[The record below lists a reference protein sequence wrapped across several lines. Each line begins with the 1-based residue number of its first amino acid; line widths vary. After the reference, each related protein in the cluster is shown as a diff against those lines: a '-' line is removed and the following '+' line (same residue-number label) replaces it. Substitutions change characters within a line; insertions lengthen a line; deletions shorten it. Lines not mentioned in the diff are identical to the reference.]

1 MAYNYTY
8 ADMML
13 TVGGKLLL
21 AIVVLLILFF
31 GNDTAV
37 FENANAVRKFW
48 QETGSMA
55 KQAKELTP
63 TK

>member
-31 GNDTAV
+31 GNDSAV

-55 KQAKELTP
+55 KEAQKVTP